1 MAAKQKTETVM
12 TRQPTNQLKQSDPKN
27 SIVYCQALPSSS
39 FVDRPTDKFTPHTH
53 TKKKKTMKTIKIAQT
68 KAEIGAEVLS
78 GHFLSRG

>member
-27 SIVYCQALPSSS
+27 SIVYCQALPSL
-39 FVDRPTDKFTPHTH
+39 VLLTDLQTNSLHTH
-53 TKKKKTMKTIKIAQT
+53 THKKKPMKTIKIAQT